1 MRKVCVFCW
10 AILFIPSSVAI
21 AEDLV
26 PSPGGP
32 APLTLPMPKLVPDS
46 TLGAPAPVLSGAW
59 GGHSSGCG
67 HFWSDAEFL
76 LWRTKNVPVTT
87 PLVTQATNAADPT
100 SGALGSANTRI
111 LLGGQSYGLDTR
123 YGGRFTVGTWFDDDH
138 ILGAECNYLFIANQ
152 STTRSVSSDGSAN
165 SPILAFPF
173 RDVTTGK
180 ESALQFTAPGIFS
193 GGASLRL
200 RDQIQGG
207 EINLLGTVV
216 RTDTLRLMGLAGFRY
231 INFTENLDLA
241 QGNVGVPGGVA
252 AGQAFDTFDHFHAAN
267 NFYGGQLGLRS
278 QYQLGKFVIEGTGKV
293 ALGFTNQS
301 VNVGGTTNAVFPD
314 GTKLV
319 NVTGGTFALG
329 SNSGNHSRSPFGV
342 VPEADLK
349 VGYNVTSRIQ
359 CFVGYTFLYL
369 NNVARPG
376 TMIDHNLNTS
386 QSPAFGGSASQ
397 LVGTPAPAF
406 SVNRSDFWAQGVN
419 FGVQFKF

>member
-1 MRKVCVFCW
+1 MRKVFLFGL
-10 AILFIPSSVAI
+10 AILFVPSIALAQDIVPGPGRPAPFTPPLPQLVPESSV
-21 AEDLV
+21 
-26 PSPGGP
+26 
-32 APLTLPMPKLVPDS
+32 
-46 TLGAPAPVLSGAW
+46 GAPPASIGNAW
-59 GGHSSGCG
+59 GGRSAGCER
-67 HFWSDAEFL
+67 FWGDTEFL

-87 PLVTQATNAADPT
+87 PLITQATNAADPT

-111 LLGGQSYGLDTR
+111 LLGGQSYNLDTR
-123 YGGRFTVGTWFDDDH
+123 FGGRFTVGTWFDDDRVF
-138 ILGAECNYLFIANQ
+138 GAEANYFFIANQ
-152 STTRSVSSDGSAN
+152 STSRSVSSDGSAG
-165 SPILAFPF
+165 SPILAVPF
-173 RDVTTGK
+173 RDVTSGQ
-180 ESALQFTAPGIFS
+180 ESSLQFTVPGVFS

-231 INFTENLDLA
+231 INFTENLDFA
-241 QGNVGVPGGVA
+241 QGNVGLPGGPA
-252 AGQAFDTFDHFHAAN
+252 AGQVFNTFDHFHAAN

-329 SNSGNHSRSPFGV
+329 SNSGNHTRSPFGV

-359 CFVGYTFLYL
+359 CFVGYSFLYL

-376 TMIDHNLNTS
+376 TTIDHNLNTS
-386 QSPAFGGSASQ
+386 QSPPLGGSASQ
-397 LVGTPAPAF
+397 LVGTPAPVF
-406 SVNRSDFWAQGVN
+406 SFNRSDFWAQGVN